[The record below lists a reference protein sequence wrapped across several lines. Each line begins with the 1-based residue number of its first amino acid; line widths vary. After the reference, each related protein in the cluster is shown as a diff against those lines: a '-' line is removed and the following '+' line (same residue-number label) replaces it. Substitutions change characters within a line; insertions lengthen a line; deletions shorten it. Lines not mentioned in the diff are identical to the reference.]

1 MGIKLGGSEVTMY
14 AGSAVIKAAYIGAT
28 KVWEKPSSS
37 GSGSGSSSGSGS
49 GSGSGSAYSM
59 RNIDELMDL
68 VNE

>member
-1 MGIKLGGSEVTMY
+1 MGIKLGGSEIAMY
-14 AGSAVIKAAYIGAT
+14 IGSAVVKEAYIGSA
-28 KVWEKPSSS
+28 KIWPSSS
-37 GSGSGSSSGSGS
+37 GSGSGSGSSS

>member
-1 MGIKLGGSEVTMY
+1 MGIKLGGSEIAMY
-14 AGSAVIKAAYIGAT
+14 VGSSVIKAVYIGSA
-28 KVWEKPSSS
+28 KVWEKP
-37 GSGSGSSSGSGS
+37 SSSGSGS

>member
-1 MGIKLGGSEVTMY
+1 MGIKLGGSEIAMY
-14 AGSAVIKAAYIGAT
+14 AGSSVIKAAYIGSA
-28 KVWEKPSSS
+28 KIWEKP
-37 GSGSGSSSGSGS
+37 SSSGSGS

>member
-1 MGIKLGGSEVTMY
+1 MGIKLGGSEIAMY
-14 AGSAVIKAAYIGAT
+14 AGSAVIKAAYIGSS
-28 KVWEKPSSS
+28 KVWELP
-37 GSGSGSSSGSGS
+37 SSSGSGS

>member
-1 MGIKLGGSEVTMY
+1 MGIKLGGSEIAMY
-14 AGSAVIKAAYIGAT
+14 AGSAVIKAAYIGSA
-28 KVWEKPSSS
+28 KIWEKP
-37 GSGSGSSSGSGS
+37 SSSGSGS

>member
-14 AGSAVIKAAYIGAT
+14 AGSAVIKAAYIGPT
-28 KVWEKPSSS
+28 KIWEKSSSSS
-37 GSGSGSSSGSGS
+37 GSGSGSSS

>member
-1 MGIKLGGSEVTMY
+1 MGIKLGGSEIAMFV
-14 AGSAVIKAAYIGAT
+14 GSTVVKAAYIGSA
-28 KVWEKPSSS
+28 KIWERPSS
-37 GSGSGSSSGSGS
+37 SGS

>member
-28 KVWEKPSSS
+28 KVWEKSSSS
-37 GSGSGSSSGSGS
+37 GSGSGSSS

>member
-1 MGIKLGGSEVTMY
+1 MGVKLGGSEIAMY
-14 AGSAVIKAAYIGAT
+14 AGSAAIKAAYIGSA
-28 KVWEKPSSS
+28 KIWEKPSSS
-37 GSGSGSSSGSGS
+37 GSGSGSSSGS

>member
-1 MGIKLGGSEVTMY
+1 MGIKLGGSEIAMY
-14 AGSAVIKAAYIGAT
+14 AGSAVIKAAYIGSA
-28 KVWEKPSSS
+28 KVWEKP
-37 GSGSGSSSGSGS
+37 SSSGSGS

>member
-1 MGIKLGGSEVTMY
+1 MGIKLGGSEIAMY
-14 AGSAVIKAAYIGAT
+14 VGSSVIKAAYIGSA
-28 KVWEKPSSS
+28 KVWEKP
-37 GSGSGSSSGSGS
+37 SSSGSGS

>member
-1 MGIKLGGSEVTMY
+1 MGIKLGGSEIAMF
-14 AGSAVIKAAYIGAT
+14 AGSAVIKAAYIGSA
-28 KVWEKPSSS
+28 KIWEKPSSS
-37 GSGSGSSSGSGS
+37 GSGSGSSS